1 MSRAG
6 LALALALA
14 THALW
19 PETSPVAACPE
30 PGEYEARA
38 GHTSVV
44 SCEAREPLRGPVR
57 LLYGLRL
64 DVNRADAAS
73 LTALPGIGP
82 VRAEALV
89 AARAQGAFCSPED
102 LERVRGIGP
111 VTAARLAPHLDFPC
125 SG

>member
-1 MSRAG
+1 LSRAG

-19 PETSPVAACPE
+19 PETSPVAVCPE
-30 PGEYEARA
+30 PGEREARA

-44 SCEAREPLRGPVR
+44 SCGAAEPLRGPVR

-82 VRAEALV
+82 VRAQALV
-89 AARAQGAFCSPED
+89 AARAQGAFCSAED